1 MCAGIIQT
9 RMPKP
14 TPRWLVILLLTAMA
28 TLPVAGNVTSV
39 AMVSHPRPAACHQ
52 HGSSVPHPQPVSYRC
67 CQSGHD
73 TAILQRS
80 SVSHLNSFDLAAP
93 SDRSHIFLPT
103 VPLQNPRNLTTSSP
117 DPPDL
122 ISLRV

>member
-1 MCAGIIQT
+1 MCVGIIQA

-14 TPRWLVILLLTAMA
+14 APKWLVILLLTTMA

-39 AMVSHPRPAACHQ
+39 AMVSRPRPAACHQ
-52 HGSSVPHPQPVSYRC
+52 HGSSVPHRQPVSYRC

-73 TAILQRS
+73 TAILQS
-80 SVSHLNSFDLAAP
+80 SSASHLNSFDLAAP
-93 SDRSHIFLPT
+93 SEPSPISLPT
-103 VPLQNPRNLTTSSP
+103 APLQNPRNLTTSSP

-122 ISLRV
+122 ISL